1 MKQHFYKNTKIPYYK
16 NNIKNNKK
24 NKKRCDGEKM
34 NKLSKLITEM
44 EYEDLKL
51 IKKDLDEGNITKIL
65 ESKINEYENKKET
78 ICPVCHNVLNNP
90 DNETFTLIF
99 GEKGFRKKATFCA
112 TDCLEYFLSHI
123 KKLNEQ
129 KIKNGEHN
137 GTTRNNQDL

>member
-1 MKQHFYKNTKIPYYK
+1 
-16 NNIKNNKK
+16 
-24 NKKRCDGEKM
+24 M

-51 IKKDLDEGNITKIL
+51 IKKDYDTGNIGKII
-65 ESKINEYENKKET
+65 EQKIHEYETKKET
-78 ICPVCHNVLNNP
+78 ICPVCHNVLEDP
-90 DNETFTLIF
+90 ENETFTLMF

-123 KKLNEQ
+123 NKLKEQ
-129 KIKNGEHN
+129 KIRNGEIN